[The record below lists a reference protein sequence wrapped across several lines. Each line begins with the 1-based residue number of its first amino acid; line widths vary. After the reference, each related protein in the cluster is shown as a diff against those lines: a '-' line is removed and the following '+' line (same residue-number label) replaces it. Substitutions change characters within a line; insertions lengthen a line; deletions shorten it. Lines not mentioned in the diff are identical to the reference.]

1 MRLLSPK
8 RLDVAPLDG
17 SPLPVDLG
25 LIKQH
30 CAVDGMDFDALLT
43 SYLLAAIAWAEG
55 ATHRTIFAR
64 SHSWVLCEFPTTA
77 KQEIRLPR
85 GKTRSVDSIECVV
98 NGATLT
104 FRGPSSNPVGS
115 DYQEDLRSDEGG
127 VLMPVRSGVWP
138 AVDFDAPAPVVVNFM
153 AGWVAGE
160 VPSDII
166 HALLF
171 AVSDAFENR
180 GTADMTLGRNFE
192 TRETL
197 ISSYRLVRW
206 Y

>member
-1 MRLLSPK
+1 MQLCPV
-8 RLDVAPLDG
+8 RLDVSPVDA

-25 LIKQH
+25 LIKKH
-30 CAVDGMDFDALLT
+30 CAVDGTEFDALLT
-43 SYLLAAIAWAEG
+43 SYLFAAIAWAEG
-55 ATHRTIFAR
+55 AMHRTIFAR

-85 GKTRSVDSIECVV
+85 GKTRSVDSIEYIVD
-98 NGATLT
+98 GATLT
-104 FRGPSSNPVGS
+104 FRGPSSGS
-115 DYQEDLRSDEGG
+115 PAGADFQEDLRGDDGG
-127 VLMPVRSGVWP
+127 VLMPVRSSVWP
-138 AVDFDAPAPVVVNFM
+138 SVDFDAPAPVVINFT
-153 AGWVAGE
+153 AGWLAAE
-160 VPSDII
+160 VPGDIV

-180 GTADMTLGRNFE
+180 GTADMTQGRNFE